1 MKLRASFKNV
11 KRSVPAVKTAIYTW
25 FRKYLGSKTWPE
37 EMILVQMVLAHNGN
51 RKQFEEILASAIE
64 AYKAVRE
71 KEILKRVEESEQFY
85 DFEIAKE
92 SFFNQHTDERVE
104 HEKFVYEPCY
114 LSASRLNPEKNFEKF
129 LTENSDKIVWWWKN
143 GENKQD
149 YFGIKYEYPAGVIH
163 TFYPDY
169 LVQLTDGRIG
179 IIETK
184 DMGDRDGGNYTKAK
198 AEKLQEYIKE
208 QKGKKLFGGIAIEKS
223 GGWKINQKSV
233 YSWDKCE
240 KNDWND
246 WEKLKF

>member
-1 MKLRASFKNV
+1 M
-11 KRSVPAVKTAIYTW
+11 
-25 FRKYLGSKTWPE
+25 
-37 EMILVQMVLAHNGN
+37 
-51 RKQFEEILASAIE
+51 ASAIE

-92 SFFNQHTDERVE
+92 SFFNQYTDERVE

-129 LTENSDKIVWWWKN
+129 LAENSDKIVWWWKN

-149 YFGIKYEYPAGVIH
+149 YFGLKYEYPVGVIH

-169 LVQLTDGRIG
+169 LVQLADGRIG

-223 GGWKINQKSV
+223 DGWKINQKSV
-233 YSWDKCE
+233 YDWSKCE
-240 KNDWND
+240 KNDWSE